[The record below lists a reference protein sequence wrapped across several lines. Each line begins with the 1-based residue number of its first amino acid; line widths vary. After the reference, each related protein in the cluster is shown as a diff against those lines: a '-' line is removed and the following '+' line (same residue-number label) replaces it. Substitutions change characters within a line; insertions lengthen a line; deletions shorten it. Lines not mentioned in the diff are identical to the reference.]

1 MKQYI
6 ITEYPELVRKY
17 LVNGK
22 SKKDA
27 YNNFLEDKII
37 KQVGADEYEAEYQ
50 PLEIE
55 EVTQWTK
62 ILNNA
67 CLLSCLYV
75 PATLLC
81 IYFIM

>member
-37 KQVGADEYEAEYQ
+37 KQVGTDEYEAEYQ

-55 EVTQWTK
+55 EVTK
-62 ILNNA
+62 
-67 CLLSCLYV
+67 
-75 PATLLC
+75 
-81 IYFIM
+81 

>member
-55 EVTQWTK
+55 EVTQ
-62 ILNNA
+62 
-67 CLLSCLYV
+67 
-75 PATLLC
+75 
-81 IYFIM
+81 

>member
-27 YNNFLEDKII
+27 YNNFLKDNII
-37 KQVGADEYEAEYQ
+37 KQVGEDEYEAEYQ

-55 EVTQWTK
+55 EYKQQEV
-62 ILNNA
+62 A
-67 CLLSCLYV
+67 
-75 PATLLC
+75 
-81 IYFIM
+81 

>member
-67 CLLSCLYV
+67 CLQ
-75 PATLLC
+75 LL
-81 IYFIM
+81 